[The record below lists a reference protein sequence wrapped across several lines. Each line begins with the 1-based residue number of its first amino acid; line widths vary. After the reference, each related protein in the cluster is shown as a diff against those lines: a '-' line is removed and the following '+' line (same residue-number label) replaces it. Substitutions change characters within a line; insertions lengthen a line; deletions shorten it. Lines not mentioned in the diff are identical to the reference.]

1 MNALQHTDA
10 WQALR
15 ASRDELAT
23 RSLRTLFAEA
33 PERGQRM
40 SVSACGLTFDYAKNL
55 LQENELALLLRLA
68 ERAELAR
75 HIEAMFSGAHINSTE
90 DRAVLH
96 VALRSAPGTPWV
108 VDGVDVAAEVARVRA
123 HMQAFAERVR
133 SGDWHGYDG
142 RTITDVV
149 NIGIGGSDLGPA
161 MVCEALRERSDSGLR
176 VHFVSNVDGVQLA
189 DVLACCDP
197 ARTLFVVV
205 SKTFTTQETL
215 ANARAARAWLLAH
228 APDAAAVARHFV
240 AVSTRAEPVQAFGID
255 PANMF
260 GFWDWVGGRF
270 SLWSAVGLSILLAL
284 GAERFDA
291 LLAGARAMDAHFRS
305 TPFAHNL
312 PVLMALIGIWNV
324 NFLDIPTQLIAP
336 YHQRL
341 HRLPAWL
348 QQLEMESNGKSVRA
362 DGTAVDYRTSPV
374 LWGEQGINGQHA
386 YFQLLHQ
393 GTQPVA
399 VDFIGV
405 LAPGAE
411 DASLHRIAFANMV
424 AQAEA
429 LMRGRTAA
437 EAAAEMRAAGLAAER
452 VDALL
457 PHRTFPGNRPSNTV
471 LLDRLDA
478 FGLGALLAAYEHRC
492 FVQGVIWGINSFD
505 QWGVELGKQ
514 LAARVLDELDPAT
527 ALAHDAHDSS
537 TLGLIARYRQHQ
549 TPHER

>member
-240 AVSTRAEPVQAFGID
+240 AVSTRAVH
-255 PANMF
+255 PARPRRRALRRPARRRT
-260 GFWDWVGGRF
+260 GDGC
-270 SLWSAVGLSILLAL
+270 ALS
-284 GAERFDA
+284 
-291 LLAGARAMDAHFRS
+291 
-305 TPFAHNL
+305 
-312 PVLMALIGIWNV
+312 
-324 NFLDIPTQLIAP
+324 
-336 YHQRL
+336 
-341 HRLPAWL
+341 
-348 QQLEMESNGKSVRA
+348 
-362 DGTAVDYRTSPV
+362 
-374 LWGEQGINGQHA
+374 
-386 YFQLLHQ
+386 
-393 GTQPVA
+393 
-399 VDFIGV
+399 
-405 LAPGAE
+405 
-411 DASLHRIAFANMV
+411 
-424 AQAEA
+424 
-429 LMRGRTAA
+429 
-437 EAAAEMRAAGLAAER
+437 
-452 VDALL
+452 
-457 PHRTFPGNRPSNTV
+457 
-471 LLDRLDA
+471 
-478 FGLGALLAAYEHRC
+478 
-492 FVQGVIWGINSFD
+492 
-505 QWGVELGKQ
+505 
-514 LAARVLDELDPAT
+514 
-527 ALAHDAHDSS
+527 
-537 TLGLIARYRQHQ
+537 
-549 TPHER
+549 